1 MSMTKQGA
9 DDEAVSAVPT
19 KLRWDGWE
27 LRRGRGP
34 VFIIYTRLGRNYRL
48 PRNSDCDEL
57 RAMHFACAAQ
67 AHAGHLISTEPPSS
81 IQGTVKIDLSKREI
95 FYLSRNRNL

>member
-67 AHAGHLISTEPPSS
+67 AHAL
-81 IQGTVKIDLSKREI
+81 V
-95 FYLSRNRNL
+95 

>member
-1 MSMTKQGA
+1 MELLDPDLHSIDEVYAQLQVYKKRREREQQELDHKIKTRFNLDA
-9 DDEAVSAVPT
+9 DL
-19 KLRWDGWE
+19 KR

-67 AHAGHLISTEPPSS
+67 AHAL
-81 IQGTVKIDLSKREI
+81 V
-95 FYLSRNRNL
+95 